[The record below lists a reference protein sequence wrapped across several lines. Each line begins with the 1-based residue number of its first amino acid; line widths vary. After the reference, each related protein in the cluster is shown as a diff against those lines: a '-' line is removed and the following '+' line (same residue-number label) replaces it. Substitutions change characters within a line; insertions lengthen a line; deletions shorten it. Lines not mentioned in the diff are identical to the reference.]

1 MLLKFDPLM
10 TKTVARHKP
19 DSRLMASRVNA
30 ALSTPSIAAFM
41 VQIEFTAPAYQF
53 ELVMSENILSPSAE
67 RTTLRK
73 VTPCTKNNNMVL
85 RKPYRKPCDDSPWF
99 KKHMTIEIS
108 RCKLVAE
115 HFCDVLHVQ
124 SIYLV
129 VPESDAVHN
138 VRYSEPFRP
147 D

>member
-73 VTPCTKNNNMVL
+73 VTPNVVRKTTSSENHTESRAMIHLGLKN
-85 RKPYRKPCDDSPWF
+85 
-99 KKHMTIEIS
+99 T
-108 RCKLVAE
+108 
-115 HFCDVLHVQ
+115 
-124 SIYLV
+124 
-129 VPESDAVHN
+129 
-138 VRYSEPFRP
+138 
-147 D
+147 